1 MPWIEIRHR
10 IAYHYATVVSLG
22 PHQKK
27 LRPYESRNVRL
38 VNFDLGA
45 GCVPFDPT
53 NRAVGEAN
61 LIPVAV
67 ARRIDQVALVTGSFH
82 DVGNDL
88 ISMDVRVSVE
98 HFAEEARVEY

>member
-67 ARRIDQVALVTGSFH
+67 ARRSEQVAHLTGSFQGLGL
-82 DVGNDL
+82 DQ
-88 ISMDVRVSVE
+88 ISMNVRVSVE
-98 HFAEEARVEY
+98 RFEEEPRIEN

>member
-1 MPWIEIRHR
+1 M
-10 IAYHYATVVSLG
+10 
-22 PHQKK
+22 
-27 LRPYESRNVRL
+27 
-38 VNFDLGA
+38 
-45 GCVPFDPT
+45 
-53 NRAVGEAN
+53 AN